1 MTKRCSRNFLKK
13 NNWQP
18 LTEFDVFLISSAGS
32 RRLSD
37 PDGEVRSVLEYANLS
52 GSAYMRTRPWRASA
66 GDAALSAALVVAPEV
81 AAPRRGGWP
90 GRPEGVSTVAFV
102 QIQNVIEP
110 AYEAWECYMLASDAS
125 QSENK
130 VTDWISSLQLG
141 QVSHYTCL
149 KISPQEI
156 AC

>member
-1 MTKRCSRNFLKK
+1 MYFLLAPRAAADY
-13 NNWQP
+13 Q
-18 LTEFDVFLISSAGS
+18 IQM
-32 RRLSD
+32 
-37 PDGEVRSVLEYANLS
+37 VRY
-52 GSAYMRTRPWRASA
+52 GRFW
-66 GDAALSAALVVAPEV
+66 DAALSAALVVAPEV